1 MSPQIAQ
8 ATTIL
13 QVTKELFSSTL
24 LMVSTQDFKMLGL
37 VHKPVYT
44 FPANMSTKMKIVRII
59 IYSARLDSVS
69 NSHIANQGQACL
81 LNMAK
86 LSQDYIQQ
94 ARQPTRSTTSPS
106 SKEPPHTPGSQKLPK
121 AHSWRRQLHQRMF
134 LRPKVSLMRSLEHW
148 QPPSQSL
155 PAGSPLVLPAV
166 LLPELHPHWGHH
178 FARVALADKLD
189 NYTQTLDKVY
199 LRK

>member
-1 MSPQIAQ
+1 
-8 ATTIL
+8 
-13 QVTKELFSSTL
+13 
-24 LMVSTQDFKMLGL
+24 
-37 VHKPVYT
+37 
-44 FPANMSTKMKIVRII
+44 MKIVRII
-59 IYSARLDSVS
+59 IYLARLDSVS
-69 NSHIANQGQACL
+69 NSHIANRGQACL
-81 LNMAK
+81 LNTAK

-148 QPPSQSL
+148 QPPPQSL
-155 PAGSPLVLPAV
+155 PAGSRCCLRCCCRSCIRIGDTILQGWPWLTSLTTI
-166 LLPELHPHWGHH
+166 
-178 FARVALADKLD
+178 
-189 NYTQTLDKVY
+189 YTQTLDKVY